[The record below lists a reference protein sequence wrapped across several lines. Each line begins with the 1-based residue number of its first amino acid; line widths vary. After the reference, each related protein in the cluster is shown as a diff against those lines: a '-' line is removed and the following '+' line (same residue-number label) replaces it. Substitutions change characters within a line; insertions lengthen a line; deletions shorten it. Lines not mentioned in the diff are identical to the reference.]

1 MNKIIYIAE
10 LDQDVDD
17 YIAAIYLKQ
26 KEVLAGIVC
35 DPAPVEKDGIE
46 RRSGGSPRKYHKHH
60 RICHSEDGDK
70 KLEIDMNYNEP
81 FQSKENERI

>member
-35 DPAPVEKDGIE
+35 
-46 RRSGGSPRKYHKHH
+46 S
-60 RICHSEDGDK
+60 
-70 KLEIDMNYNEP
+70 LL
-81 FQSKENERI
+81 

>member
-46 RRSGGSPRKYHKHH
+46 R
-60 RICHSEDGDK
+60 
-70 KLEIDMNYNEP
+70 LNNL
-81 FQSKENERI
+81 KEL